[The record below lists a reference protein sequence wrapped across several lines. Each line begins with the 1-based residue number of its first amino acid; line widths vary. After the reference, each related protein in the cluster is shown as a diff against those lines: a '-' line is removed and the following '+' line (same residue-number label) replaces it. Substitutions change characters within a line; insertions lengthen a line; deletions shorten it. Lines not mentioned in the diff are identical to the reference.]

1 MVVAEAKVERNMN
14 LNGAD
19 RLSEAALATLA
30 AIARLGEADRIAV
43 LRAHGLALGPRLWRV
58 QDGADM
64 PTLTRLLPERDREAI
79 YESDAWLATYRPV
92 KALIAYILQAPG
104 MAELSAMLGGA
115 GLAKVGTAAK
125 EAVARRI
132 ADLGLT
138 AYGAWCRGPRRYER
152 MNGFDRFSPA
162 PRLQLASQHPS
173 SPVRLGIHGIEVGL
187 PSGLSQHRFEAEF
200 NARLLPL
207 RLQTI
212 AGGDLGRELCSRT
225 GADPAILRRY
235 YKVGRR
241 YSGATELT
249 LFRAQADSNALAK
262 LASDIVIDHVFGLLP
277 RRSGR

>member
-1 MVVAEAKVERNMN
+1 MEQNTN
-14 LNGAD
+14 NSGAD

-58 QDGADM
+58 QDGVDL
-64 PTLTRLLPERDREAI
+64 PTLTRLVPERDREAI
-79 YESDAWLATYRPV
+79 YGSDAWLGAYQPGEV
-92 KALIAYILQAPG
+92 LIAYILQAPG
-104 MAELSAMLGGA
+104 MAELSAMLGGV

-138 AYGAWCRGPRRYER
+138 AYGAWCRGLRRYER
-152 MNGFDRFSPA
+152 MDGFDRFSPA
-162 PRLQLASQHPS
+162 PRLQLSSQHPS

-187 PSGLSQHRFEAEF
+187 PSGLSRHRFEAEF

-225 GADPAILRRY
+225 GTDPAMLKRF

-241 YSGATELT
+241 YRVATELT
-249 LFRAQADSNALAK
+249 LFRAQADSNGLAK
-262 LASDIVIDHVFGLLP
+262 LASDIVIDHVLGLLP